1 MAIGFKTIATVS
13 LVAMAFGGN
22 ASAHHSQVLFD
33 MTQCLTISGTVR
45 TWQFESPHSWLW
57 VVVPNA
63 KGSSDVWGFEA
74 SSPAQMIE
82 AEHRWKRDVVKSGDK
97 VTVRYSPLKDGR
109 TGGALNTVTLPD
121 GTTLRAA
128 TPACV
133 KPQSPPTTTPAAGQ
147 QPKGAARP

>member
-1 MAIGFKTIATVS
+1 MAIGFRTLATVS
-13 LVAMAFGGN
+13 LMGMAFSGN
-22 ASAHHSQVLFD
+22 AFAHHSQVLFD

-63 KGSSDVWGFEA
+63 RGSSDVWGFEA

-82 AEHRWKRDVVKSGDK
+82 AEHRWKRDVVKTGDK

-128 TPACV
+128 TPACA
-133 KPQSPPTTTPAAGQ
+133 KPQSPPAPTPAAGP
-147 QPKGAARP
+147 QPKSAARP